1 MVSYQGEIKLAF
13 VFFHIPVAKAKVD
26 EVREFYKNA
35 LGFDLDFEGAL
46 VSSEYPRVGLQ
57 FFPDKRQKRSGSTV
71 LSFIVSKNLPSIARR
86 IKDFGIDVEIV
97 TDMLEMKYAAR
108 FSDPAEN
115 FIQIFCDNIIDDSG
129 VYFDVSIID

>member
-1 MVSYQGEIKLAF
+1 M
-13 VFFHIPVAKAKVD
+13 
-26 EVREFYKNA
+26 
-35 LGFDLDFEGAL
+35 
-46 VSSEYPRVGLQ
+46 
-57 FFPDKRQKRSGSTV
+57 